1 MRFAIVGAFLPTDEL
16 VPIARA
22 ADELGYAGFAI
33 ADHVVDLET
42 LATPYPYEA
51 DGSRRWDHATEWPDP
66 WVLVG
71 ALSAVTTQISFF
83 TSIYV
88 AALRSPY
95 QVAKSVGTAAV
106 LSGGRVRLGVGV
118 GWCREEF
125 DLLGQDF
132 TTRGRRTDEG
142 LELLRRLWTE
152 DWVESDGPL
161 HPTPRLTMRPRPA
174 EPVPILVGGMSEVAL
189 RRAARHDGWVGDVCS
204 TDEAIGFA
212 TRLRELRTELG
223 RLGDPDVVVA
233 LNDALTPDDFAR
245 AAAGGV
251 TDVMTMPWMYYFG
264 FKATLE
270 QKIEGMARF
279 RDDVLEPL
287 RLRSS
292 PGSPGWGSRRPR
304 PSRRG

>member
-1 MRFAIVGAFLPTDEL
+1 MDFAIVGAFLPTDEL

-42 LATPYPYEA
+42 IATPYPYED
-51 DGSRRWDHATEWPDP
+51 DGSRRWDHETEWPDP

-71 ALSAVTTQISFF
+71 ALSAITTRLTFF

-132 TTRGRRTDEG
+132 SSRGRRTDEA
-142 LELLRRLWTE
+142 LDLVRRLWAD

-161 HPTPRLTMRPRPA
+161 YPTPRLTMRPRPA
-174 EPVPILVGGMSEVAL
+174 APVPILVGGMSEVAL
-189 RRAARHDGWVGDVCS
+189 RRAARHDGWIGDVCS
-204 TDEAIGFA
+204 TEDAIGYA
-212 TRLRELRTELG
+212 KRLRELRAELG
-223 RLGDPDVVVA
+223 REGDPAVVVA
-233 LNDALTPDDFAR
+233 LNDALTRDDFAR
-245 AAAGGV
+245 AEEGGV

-270 QKIEGMARF
+270 QKIEGMHRF
-279 RDDVLEPL
+279 ADDVLH
-287 RLRSS
+287 
-292 PGSPGWGSRRPR
+292 G
-304 PSRRG
+304 

>member
-1 MRFAIVGAFLPTDEL
+1 VDFAIVGAFLPTDEL

-42 LATPYPYEA
+42 IETPYPYEA
-51 DGSRRWDHATEWPDP
+51 DGRRRWEHSTEWPDP

-71 ALSAVTTQISFF
+71 ALSAVTTRISFF

-132 TTRGRRTDEG
+132 ATRGRRTDEA
-142 LELLRRLWTE
+142 LALLRDLWTD
-152 DWVESDGPL
+152 DWVETDGEL
-161 HPTPRLTMRPRPA
+161 YPTPRLTMRPRPA

-189 RRAARHDGWVGDVCS
+189 RRAARHDGWIGDVCS
-204 TDEAIGFA
+204 TEDAIGHA
-212 TRLRELRTELG
+212 KRLRELRSDLG
-223 RLGDPDVVVA
+223 RDGDPAVVVA
-233 LNDALTPDDFAR
+233 LNDALTAEDFAR
-245 AAAGGV
+245 AEDGGV
-251 TDVMTMPWMYYFG
+251 TDVMTMPWLYYHG
-264 FKATLE
+264 FKATLA
-270 QKIEGMARF
+270 QKIDGMERF
-279 RDDVLEPL
+279 ANDVLAPL
-287 RLRSS
+287 ATGGRAASAGERSAET
-292 PGSPGWGSRRPR
+292 W
-304 PSRRG
+304 